1 MGLLKTQP
9 AFDYYQ
15 PMFRAVFSYLVGL
28 ILSLS
33 GGAHALTFKS
43 DGSVIQ
49 NDGTVV
55 QSPNDS
61 VAAKA
66 AKKAKAEAQATKT
79 ETISNNQQI
88 VNNTPDWCLN
98 LPQSNLAIYRC
109 GIGESN
115 NLNMARNR
123 ATLDAKRALADQIDS
138 EISSRMEDFLQSSGT
153 GANEQIRQRSEVI
166 TKNVTVAAKLTGYK
180 EVYSESQS
188 VGTQF
193 IHYVLIGYPIAVAN
207 EDLLNQ
213 IKEDEVLSTTEAA
226 DAAIADL
233 EAEILKKVSGS

>member
-1 MGLLKTQP
+1 M
-9 AFDYYQ
+9 Y
-15 PMFRAVFSYLVGL
+15 RAVLTLLVGL
-28 ILSLS
+28 ILSLG
-33 GGAHALTFKS
+33 GGANALTFKS

-61 VAAKA
+61 VAAKAAKKAA

>member
-1 MGLLKTQP
+1 MHKVVLTSLLGL
-9 AFDYYQ
+9 
-15 PMFRAVFSYLVGL
+15 M
-28 ILSLS
+28 LSLG
-33 GGAHALTFKS
+33 GGANALTFKS
-43 DGSVIQ
+43 DGSVVQ
-49 NDGTVV
+49 NDGTIVRGAKESPSV
-55 QSPNDS
+55 Q
-61 VAAKA
+61 AAQKA
-66 AKKAKAEAQATKT
+66 ADEAQAVAT

-98 LPQSNLAIYRC
+98 LPQSTIAIYRC

-153 GANEQIRQRSEVI
+153 GVNEQIRQRSEVI

-207 EDLLNQ
+207 KDLLNQ

-226 DAAIADL
+226 EEAIADL
-233 EAEILKKVSGS
+233 EAEILKKISGS

>member
-1 MGLLKTQP
+1 MHRSGLPL
-9 AFDYYQ
+9 
-15 PMFRAVFSYLVGL
+15 LVL
-28 ILSLS
+28 LVLSLNGVAS
-33 GGAHALTFKS
+33 ALTFKS
-43 DGSVIQ
+43 DGTVIQ

-55 QSPNDS
+55 QSPKDS

-66 AKKAKAEAQATKT
+66 AKKAKAEAEAAKT

-138 EISSRMEDFLQSSGT
+138 QISSRMEDFLQTSGT
-153 GANEQIRQRSEVI
+153 GKNEQIRQRSEVI

-188 VGTQF
+188 VGTNF
-193 IHYVLIGYPIAVAN
+193 IHYVLIGYPIASAN
-207 EDLLNQ
+207 QDLLNQ
-213 IKEDEVLSTTEAA
+213 IKEDDVLSTTEAA
-226 DAAIADL
+226 DAAIAEL
-233 EAEILKKVSGS
+233 EAEILKNISGS

>member
-1 MGLLKTQP
+1 MHRSGCSLL
-9 AFDYYQ
+9 
-15 PMFRAVFSYLVGL
+15 VLLV
-28 ILSLS
+28 LSFNGIAS
-33 GGAHALTFKS
+33 ALTFKS
-43 DGSVIQ
+43 DGTVIQ

-55 QSPNDS
+55 QSPKDN

-66 AKKAKAEAQATKT
+66 AKKAKAEAEAAKT
-79 ETISNNQQI
+79 ETISNNQNI

-109 GIGESN
+109 GIGESS

-188 VGTQF
+188 VGTRF
-193 IHYVLIGYPIAVAN
+193 IHFVLIGYPIAVAN
-207 EDLLNQ
+207 KDLLNQ
-213 IKEDEVLSTTEAA
+213 IKKDEVLSTTEAA

-233 EAEILKKVSGS
+233 EAEILKKISGS

>member
-1 MGLLKTQP
+1 M
-9 AFDYYQ
+9 
-15 PMFRAVFSYLVGL
+15 
-28 ILSLS
+28 LSFV
-33 GGAHALTFKS
+33 GGASALTFKS
-43 DGSVIQ
+43 DGSVVQ
-49 NDGTVV
+49 NDGTMVRDAKE
-55 QSPNDS
+55 SP
-61 VAAKA
+61 AAKA
-66 AKKAKAEAQATKT
+66 AQEAKT
-79 ETISNNQQI
+79 ETVSNNQRI

-166 TKNVTVAAKLTGYK
+166 TKNVTVAAKLKGYK
-180 EVYSESQS
+180 EVRSESQS
-188 VGTQF
+188 MGTQF

-207 EDLLNQ
+207 KDLLNQ

-226 DAAIADL
+226 EAAIADL
-233 EAEILKKVSGS
+233 EVEILKKISGS

>member
-1 MGLLKTQP
+1 MHKSGLPL
-9 AFDYYQ
+9 
-15 PMFRAVFSYLVGL
+15 LVL
-28 ILSLS
+28 LVLSLNDVAS
-33 GGAHALTFKS
+33 ALTFKS
-43 DGSVIQ
+43 DGTVIQ

-55 QSPNDS
+55 QSPKDS

-66 AKKAKAEAQATKT
+66 AKKAKAEAEAAKT
-79 ETISNNQQI
+79 DTISNNQQI

-98 LPQSNLAIYRC
+98 LPQSDLAIYRC
-109 GIGESN
+109 GIGESS

-153 GANEQIRQRSEVI
+153 GADEQLRQRSEVI

-188 VGTQF
+188 VGTRF
-193 IHYVLIGYPIAVAN
+193 IHFVLIGYPIAVAN
-207 EDLLNQ
+207 KDLLNQ
-213 IKEDEVLSTTEAA
+213 IKKDEVLSTTEAA

-233 EAEILKKVSGS
+233 EAEILKKISGS

>member
-1 MGLLKTQP
+1 M
-9 AFDYYQ
+9 
-15 PMFRAVFSYLVGL
+15 FSYHLRMYRSGLPLLVL
-28 ILSLS
+28 LVLSLNGVAS
-33 GGAHALTFKS
+33 ALTFKS
-43 DGSVIQ
+43 DGTVIQ

-55 QSPNDS
+55 QSPKDS

-66 AKKAKAEAQATKT
+66 AKKAKAEAEAAKS

-98 LPQSNLAIYRC
+98 LPQSDLAIYRC
-109 GIGESN
+109 GIGESS

-153 GANEQIRQRSEVI
+153 GADEQIRQRSEVI

-188 VGTQF
+188 VGTRF
-193 IHYVLIGYPIAVAN
+193 IHFVLIGYPIAVAN
-207 EDLLNQ
+207 KDLLNQ
-213 IKEDEVLSTTEAA
+213 IKKDEVLSTTEAA

-233 EAEILKKVSGS
+233 EAEILKKISGS

>member
-1 MGLLKTQP
+1 MHRSGLPL
-9 AFDYYQ
+9 
-15 PMFRAVFSYLVGL
+15 LVL
-28 ILSLS
+28 LVLSLNGVAS
-33 GGAHALTFKS
+33 ALTFKS
-43 DGSVIQ
+43 DGTVIQ

-55 QSPNDS
+55 QSPKDS

-66 AKKAKAEAQATKT
+66 AKKAKAEAEAAKT

>member
-1 MGLLKTQP
+1 MHTVVLTSLLGL
-9 AFDYYQ
+9 
-15 PMFRAVFSYLVGL
+15 M
-28 ILSLS
+28 LSLG
-33 GGAHALTFKS
+33 GGASALTFKS
-43 DGSVIQ
+43 DGSVVQ
-49 NDGTVV
+49 NDGTIVRGAKESPSV
-55 QSPNDS
+55 Q
-61 VAAKA
+61 AAQKA
-66 AKKAKAEAQATKT
+66 ADEAQAVAT
-79 ETISNNQQI
+79 ERISNNQQI

-138 EISSRMEDFLQSSGT
+138 QISSRMEDFLQTSGT
-153 GANEQIRQRSEVI
+153 GKNEQIRQRSEVI

-188 VGTQF
+188 VGTRF
-193 IHYVLIGYPIAVAN
+193 IHFVLIGYPIAVAN
-207 EDLLNQ
+207 KDLLNQ
-213 IKEDEVLSTTEAA
+213 IKKDEVLSTTEAA

-233 EAEILKKVSGS
+233 EAEILKKISGS

>member
-1 MGLLKTQP
+1 MHRSGLPL
-9 AFDYYQ
+9 
-15 PMFRAVFSYLVGL
+15 LVL
-28 ILSLS
+28 LVLSLNDVAS
-33 GGAHALTFKS
+33 ALTFKS
-43 DGSVIQ
+43 DGTVIQ

-55 QSPNDS
+55 QSPKDS
-61 VAAKA
+61 VAANA
-66 AKKAKAEAQATKT
+66 AKKAKAEAEAAKT
-79 ETISNNQQI
+79 DTISNNQQI

-109 GIGESN
+109 GIGESS

-188 VGTQF
+188 VGTRF
-193 IHYVLIGYPIAVAN
+193 IHFVLIGYPIAVAN
-207 EDLLNQ
+207 KDLLNQ
-213 IKEDEVLSTTEAA
+213 IKKDEVLSTTEAA

-233 EAEILKKVSGS
+233 EAEILKKISGS

>member
-1 MGLLKTQP
+1 MHKVVLTSLLGL
-9 AFDYYQ
+9 
-15 PMFRAVFSYLVGL
+15 M
-28 ILSLS
+28 LSLG
-33 GGAHALTFKS
+33 GGANALTFKS
-43 DGSVIQ
+43 DGSVVQ
-49 NDGTVV
+49 NDGTIVRGAKESPSV
-55 QSPNDS
+55 Q
-61 VAAKA
+61 AAQKA
-66 AKKAKAEAQATKT
+66 ADEAQAVAT

-153 GANEQIRQRSEVI
+153 GATEQIRQRSEVI

-207 EDLLNQ
+207 KDLLNQ

-226 DAAIADL
+226 EAAIADL
-233 EAEILKKVSGS
+233 EAEILKKISGS

>member
-1 MGLLKTQP
+1 
-9 AFDYYQ
+9 
-15 PMFRAVFSYLVGL
+15 MFRSALSFVITLPL
-28 ILSLS
+28 IFS
-33 GGAHALTFKS
+33 GGAQALTFKS
-43 DGSVIQ
+43 DGSVVQ
-49 NDGTVV
+49 NDGTIV
-55 QSPNDS
+55 QGAKARTISKEAKK
-61 VAAKA
+61 AAEEVHA
-66 AKKAKAEAQATKT
+66 AKK
-79 ETISNNQQI
+79 ETISNHQQL
-88 VNNTPDWCLN
+88 VNDTPDWCLN

-109 GIGESN
+109 GIGESA
-115 NLNMARNR
+115 NLNMARSR

-153 GANEQIRQRSEVI
+153 GVNEQIRQRSEII

-207 EDLLNQ
+207 GDLLNR
-213 IKEDEVLSTTEAA
+213 IKQDEVLSTTEAA
-226 DAAIADL
+226 EAAIADL

>member
-1 MGLLKTQP
+1 MNKQP
-9 AFDYYQ
+9 AIGYHQ
-15 PMFRAVFSYLVGL
+15 AMHRAVLTLLVGL
-28 ILSLS
+28 MLSLG
-33 GGAHALTFKS
+33 GGANALTFKS

>member
-1 MGLLKTQP
+1 MDK
-9 AFDYYQ
+9 
-15 PMFRAVFSYLVGL
+15 AVITLLVGL
-28 ILSLS
+28 MLSLG
-33 GGAHALTFKS
+33 GGASALTFKS
-43 DGSVIQ
+43 DG
-49 NDGTVV
+49 TVV
-55 QSPNDS
+55 QDDGTIVQGPKDS

-66 AKKAKAEAQATKT
+66 AKKAKAEAEAAET
-79 ETISNNQQI
+79 EAISNNQQI
-88 VNNTPDWCLN
+88 VNNTPDWCFN

-153 GANEQIRQRSEVI
+153 GANEQLRQRSEVI

-188 VGTQF
+188 VGTRF

-213 IKEDEVLSTTEAA
+213 IKKDEVLSTTEAA

-233 EAEILKKVSGS
+233 EAEIRKKISGS

>member
-1 MGLLKTQP
+1 MNKAASRL
-9 AFDYYQ
+9 
-15 PMFRAVFSYLVGL
+15 LVGL
-28 ILSLS
+28 MLSLG
-33 GGAHALTFKS
+33 GGASALTFKS
-43 DGSVIQ
+43 DGSVVQ

-55 QSPNDS
+55 QSPRNS

-66 AKKAKAEAQATKT
+66 AKKAAAEARAKKS

-88 VNNTPDWCLN
+88 VNNTPEWCLN

-109 GIGESN
+109 GIGESK

-138 EISSRMEDFLQSSGT
+138 QISSRMEDFLQASGT
-153 GANEQIRQRSEVI
+153 GTNEQIRQRSEVI

-188 VGTQF
+188 VGVSF
-193 IHYVLIGYPIAVAN
+193 IHYVLIGYPIAAAN
-207 EDLLNQ
+207 QDLLSQ
-213 IKEDEVLSTTEAA
+213 IKEDEVLSTNEAA
-226 DAAIADL
+226 EAAIAEL
-233 EAEILKKVSGS
+233 EAEILKKRSGS

>member
-1 MGLLKTQP
+1 MHRSGFSLL
-9 AFDYYQ
+9 
-15 PMFRAVFSYLVGL
+15 VLLV
-28 ILSLS
+28 LSFNGVAS
-33 GGAHALTFKS
+33 ALTFKS
-43 DGSVIQ
+43 DGTVIQ
-49 NDGTVV
+49 NDGTIV
-55 QSPNDS
+55 QSPKDN

-66 AKKAKAEAQATKT
+66 AKKAKAEAEAAKT
-79 ETISNNQQI
+79 ETISNNQKI
-88 VNNTPDWCLN
+88 VNKTPDWCLN

-109 GIGESN
+109 GIGESS

-166 TKNVTVAAKLTGYK
+166 AKNVTVAAKLTGYK

-188 VGTQF
+188 VGTRF
-193 IHYVLIGYPIAVAN
+193 IHFVLIGYPIAVAN
-207 EDLLNQ
+207 KDLLNQ
-213 IKEDEVLSTTEAA
+213 IKKDEVLSTTEAA

-233 EAEILKKVSGS
+233 EAEILKKISGS